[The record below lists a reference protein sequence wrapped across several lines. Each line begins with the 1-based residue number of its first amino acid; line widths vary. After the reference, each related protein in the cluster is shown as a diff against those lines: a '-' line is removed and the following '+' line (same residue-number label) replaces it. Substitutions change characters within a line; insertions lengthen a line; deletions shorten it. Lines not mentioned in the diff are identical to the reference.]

1 MGASDPAVQI
11 IRSAR
16 RRRTAAARQVDGVIE
31 VRVPAGLSAAEEAR
45 MVETLVQRIA
55 RRRAGRHI
63 DLPARADRLARRHA
77 LPRPARI
84 EWVDNQ
90 AQRWGSCTPA
100 TETIRL
106 SRRLAGFPEWV
117 LDYVIVHELAH
128 LLVGGH
134 SPAFWELVNR
144 YPLTERARGFLI
156 AKGLDDDAGAAESDP
171 HEPPNHGEITAPER

>member
-1 MGASDPAVQI
+1 M
-11 IRSAR
+11 
-16 RRRTAAARQVDGVIE
+16 IE
-31 VRVPAGLSAAEEAR
+31 VRVPAGLAASAEAR
-45 MVETLVQRIA
+45 MVETLVQRIV
-55 RRRAGRHI
+55 RRRAGRDI

-77 LPRPARI
+77 LPRPERI

-100 TETIRL
+100 TGTIRL
-106 SRRLAGFPEWV
+106 SRRLAGVPGWV

-134 SPAFWELVNR
+134 GPGFWELVNR

-156 AKGLDDDAGAAESDP
+156 AKGLGDDAGSEHDA
-171 HEPPNHGEITAPER
+171 HGPPGHGEVTAPER

>member
-1 MGASDPAVQI
+1 MAASDPTVQI

-16 RRRTAAARQVDGVIE
+16 RLRTAAARQVDGVIE

-45 MVETLVQRIA
+45 MVETLVERIA
-55 RRRAGRHI
+55 RRRAGGNI
-63 DLPARADRLARRHA
+63 DLPARADLLARRYG

-84 EWVDNQ
+84 AWVDNQ

-100 TETIRL
+100 TGTIRL
-106 SRRLAGFPEWV
+106 SLRLAPFPSWV

-128 LLVGGH
+128 LCVAGH
-134 SPAFWELVNR
+134 GAAFWKLVSR

-156 AKGLDDDAGAAESDP
+156 AKGLGDEDAPDRPGGVPDDGT
-171 HEPPNHGEITAPER
+171 GITGGP